1 MGKERARE
9 RKEGREGEGGQR
21 ETKKGRLGK
30 KSEGET
36 VRQRECHGGI
46 EDDVGGGGRD
56 CRW

>member
-1 MGKERARE
+1 MR
-9 RKEGREGEGGQR
+9 REGDDGQR